1 MKCFRKTLQWVPSHC
16 GISGNEKADNLA
28 KQGSRDNQTNNP
40 VSIQETT
47 TIIKSIFRNRGNT
60 RDNYHNLSRK
70 EQVIIFRL
78 RTGHNRLNK
87 HMHKMMKRAPS
98 PQCPCGEA
106 EQDTQHILQDCRLL
120 RKEREETWPT
130 ATSLPDKLYQGS

>member
-1 MKCFRKTLQWVPSHC
+1 MDQNAQVVFLTDALSVLQAYSSGQLPSLDKALSKVKCLRTTLQWVPSHC

-28 KQGSRDNQTNNP
+28 KQGSRDNQTNKP
-40 VSIQETT
+40 VSIEETT

-78 RTGHNRLNK
+78 RTGHNR
-87 HMHKMMKRAPS
+87 
-98 PQCPCGEA
+98 
-106 EQDTQHILQDCRLL
+106 
-120 RKEREETWPT
+120 
-130 ATSLPDKLYQGS
+130 TSTCTR